1 MYTNPVPES
10 FDRRK
15 NNAPLLY
22 ICNFILFFAFQLFQP
37 FTNNLFYSDC
47 SETKKPER
55 GC

>member
-22 ICNFILFFAFQLFQP
+22 ICNFIGSSSLLWQPNMQNAFIYGLCQFI
-37 FTNNLFYSDC
+37 
-47 SETKKPER
+47 
-55 GC
+55 